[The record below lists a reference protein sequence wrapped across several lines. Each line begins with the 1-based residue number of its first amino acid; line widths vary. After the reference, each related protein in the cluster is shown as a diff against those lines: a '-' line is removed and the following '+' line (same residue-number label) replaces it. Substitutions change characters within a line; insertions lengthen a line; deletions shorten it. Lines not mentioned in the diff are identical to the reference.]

1 MTDSINPAA
10 PRHLPW
16 FITPPGGTDG
26 LFIAML
32 VFLVVVSLLIGVL
45 YFKLQALPEHMAR
58 GSNKVQMEIVAVLS
72 VIGLFT
78 HNVLLWIVALLLA
91 VVELPDFSTP
101 LNIMAQSL
109 QRLARRVWPATPESK
124 VGGPDAE

>member
-26 LFIAML
+26 LFFAMV
-32 VFLVVVSLLIGVL
+32 VFLFVVSLLIGVL

-72 VIGLFT
+72 LIGLFT
-78 HNVLLWIVALLLA
+78 HDLMFWIVAFLLA
-91 VVELPDFSTP
+91 VVDLPDFSTP

-109 QRLARRVWPATPESK
+109 QRLARRAWPATPESK
-124 VGGPDAE
+124 VRGPDAE